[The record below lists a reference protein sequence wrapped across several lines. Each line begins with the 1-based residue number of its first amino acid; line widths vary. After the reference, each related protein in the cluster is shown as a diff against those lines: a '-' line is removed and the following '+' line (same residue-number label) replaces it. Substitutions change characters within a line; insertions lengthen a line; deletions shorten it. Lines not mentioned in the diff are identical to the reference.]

1 MTEQREQPTAA
12 SPHSAGPAHVAY
24 EWVLAL
30 FLVLGAVQIFL
41 AGFGVWSLGSGPGF
55 DPHRV
60 LGFTM
65 AGLGLVILVLAVVA
79 RAGRRAIGIAALL
92 FVLAAFGQSLL
103 AALGDEGAFW
113 GGLHALD
120 GLVILGL
127 AGFLHGAAR
136 RGAPLP

>member
-1 MTEQREQPTAA
+1 MTDQREQPTAR
-12 SPHSAGPAHVAY
+12 SPQHPHPAYVAY

-60 LGFTM
+60 LGFTL
-65 AGLGLVILVLAVVA
+65 AGLSLVILVLAIVA
-79 RAGRRAIGIAALL
+79 GAGRRAVIIAALL
-92 FVLAAFGQSLL
+92 VVLTGFVQSLL
-103 AALGDEGAFW
+103 AGLGDEGAFW

-120 GLVILGL
+120 GLIVLGL

-136 RGAPLP
+136 KGAPLP